1 MSPSP
6 RRPEWSF
13 SRSYPYPVVYCKG
26 EVRRLHGKGPTGLRS
41 TFAQAFVPV
50 LQCKRNGFE
59 LVKQC
64 DGIASTGIWSG
75 QRLRLLICFHSR
87 LCGTDCVLA
96 IQSNI
101 NTEKCNSIFGKNTK
115 KHKNTFFLKKRF
127 PNLEPKWFPKRGE
140 NELKP
145 NRLFHFVVPQIWEP
159 FWFQNLEPTCF
170 AREPFLL
177 FFCVWKIMLCQP
189 SAADADS

>member
-1 MSPSP
+1 MQTVRSSNAGATLGNPVKRGNECECASAIKVISSSLALEVWA
-6 RRPEWSF
+6 RRRYMPELNS
-13 SRSYPYPVVYCKG
+13 SRTYPYPVVYCRG

-87 LCGTDCVLA
+87 LCGIDCVLA

-101 NTEKCNSIFGKNTK
+101 NTEKCNSIFGKNTQNK
-115 KHKNTFFLKKRF
+115 T
-127 PNLEPKWFPKRGE
+127 PKQTR
-140 NELKP
+140 
-145 NRLFHFVVPQIWEP
+145 I
-159 FWFQNLEPTCF
+159 
-170 AREPFLL
+170 
-177 FFCVWKIMLCQP
+177 
-189 SAADADS
+189 